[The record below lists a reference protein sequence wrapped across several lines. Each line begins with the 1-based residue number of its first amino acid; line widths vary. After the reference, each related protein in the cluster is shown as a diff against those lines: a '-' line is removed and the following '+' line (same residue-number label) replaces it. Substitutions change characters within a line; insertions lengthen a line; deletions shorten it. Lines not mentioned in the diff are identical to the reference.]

1 MQTNLLQMACLFLCV
16 FLSFQP
22 SLIYCNV
29 ISSNVR
35 AVVLFMW
42 RLSVGKWAQNN
53 RNSTNTQKRQ
63 LIKNSSAAIKQQT
76 QQGNMT

>member
-1 MQTNLLQMACLFLCV
+1 MQTSLLQMACLFQCV

-35 AVVLFMW
+35 AVVLFML

-53 RNSTNTQKRQ
+53 RNSTNTHTK
-63 LIKNSSAAIKQQT
+63 KAAH
-76 QQGNMT
+76 